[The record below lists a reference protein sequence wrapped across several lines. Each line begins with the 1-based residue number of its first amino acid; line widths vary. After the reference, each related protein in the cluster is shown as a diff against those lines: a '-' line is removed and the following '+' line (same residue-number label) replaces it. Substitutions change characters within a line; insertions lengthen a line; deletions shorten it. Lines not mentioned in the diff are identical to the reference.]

1 MFKKNLHPFHIKL
14 TACVLFLLPA
24 LILLFSQN
32 IAAQTQIRETRG
44 ATSAKANRE
53 RGLEMLKTIKE
64 TLREYYYDP
73 NFRGINLDE
82 RFRAAEEKIRELE
95 SIAEIFTTIA
105 DLMLE
110 FDDSHTQFYPTPR
123 ANRVEYGFSM
133 QIVGN
138 KCFVTSVKKGSDA
151 EAKGLKIGDV
161 VSGVAD
167 YAPTRENL
175 WKMRYILYAIDP
187 QESLKIAVLNP
198 DNTEREI
205 VIKASF
211 KMLEERRREQQKRR
225 LEEAQKPYSCVEISS
240 ATIGCKLYSFMV
252 DKDTVDKMMKQARP
266 FKNFILDLRGNGGGY
281 VATEAHLTGYFF
293 DRDVKIGDLVTRKKT
308 ETRIAKSQKEKIF
321 TGNLMVLID
330 SNSASASEVFAR
342 TMQIEKRAKIV
353 GDISM
358 GAVMTSIFFPMAIE
372 RGTIEFGSITPYGA
386 SITIGDLIMSD
397 GSRLEKVGVVPDYP
411 AKPTGKALFEQFDPV
426 LAYTAGLV
434 GDKLTA
440 QDAGKFYFLTKKPED
455 DEKAAEEEK

>member
-1 MFKKNLHPFHIKL
+1 
-14 TACVLFLLPA
+14 
-24 LILLFSQN
+24 
-32 IAAQTQIRETRG
+32 
-44 ATSAKANRE
+44 
-53 RGLEMLKTIKE
+53 
-64 TLREYYYDP
+64 
-73 NFRGINLDE
+73 
-82 RFRAAEEKIRELE
+82 
-95 SIAEIFTTIA
+95 
-105 DLMLE
+105 
-110 FDDSHTQFYPTPR
+110 
-123 ANRVEYGFSM
+123 M

-151 EAKGLKIGDV
+151 EAKGLKVGDV

-175 WKMRYILYAIDP
+175 WKMRYVLYALDP

-205 VIKASF
+205 TVKATY
-211 KMLEERRREQQKRR
+211 KMLDERRREQQQRR
-225 LEEAQKPYSCVEISS
+225 LEAAQKPYFCVEIST
-240 ATIGCKLYSFMV
+240 ATIACKLPSFMV
-252 DKDTVDKMMKQARP
+252 DKDTVDKMMKQVRP
-266 FKNFILDLRGNGGGY
+266 YRNFIIDLRGNGGGY
-281 VATEAHLTGYFF
+281 VSTEAHLTGYFF
-293 DRDVKIGDLVTRKKT
+293 DRDVKIGDLVTRKKS
-308 ETRIAKSQKEKIF
+308 EARMAKSQKEKIF

-342 TMQIEKRAKIV
+342 TIQIEKRGKIV

-358 GAVMTSIFFPMAIE
+358 GAVMTSIFFPMAIQ
-372 RGTIEFGSITPYGA
+372 RGTMEFGSIMPYGA
-386 SITIGDLIMSD
+386 NITIGDLIMSD

-411 AKPTGKALFEQFDPV
+411 AKPTGKALLEQFDPV

-455 DEKAAEEEK
+455 DEKLAEEEK